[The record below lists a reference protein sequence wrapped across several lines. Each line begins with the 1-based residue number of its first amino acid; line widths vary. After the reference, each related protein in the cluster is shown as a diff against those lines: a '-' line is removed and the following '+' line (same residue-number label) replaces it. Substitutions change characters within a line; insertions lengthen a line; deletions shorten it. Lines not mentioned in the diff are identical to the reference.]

1 MPILTRLYTPMEF
14 GVFGMYAGTVSLLL
28 VISTLKYDVAIIQ
41 PKSDSDAEQL
51 FKLSFTTSLVFNALI
66 FILIYANI
74 NYFLS
79 ILEENYYKYFLYFIP
94 YTVFIMSANS
104 GLNFIMNRRKYYK
117 QMSINRVIQG
127 IGIAAV
133 SLICGF
139 LDNTTYGLLIGF
151 VIGHTIV
158 FLNLFYRYWN
168 SIEKANYS
176 RMLKVAS
183 EHKDYPIYALPS
195 GLGNTSA
202 SQMPVI
208 LLVKVFNSSVSGFY
222 YLVERVLSAPI
233 SLLSGSVSS
242 VYRQKAQND
251 KHTIGNYNEIFK
263 KTFFQLVLIG
273 FPIFLLLGIF
283 GQEIFAFIFG
293 ENWRVAGI
301 YAQILSPLFF
311 LKFCVSPLMSSFYIS
326 NKLAVDMV
334 GQIIYAIMILVSI
347 YIGYM
352 FNNILLSI
360 GLISFFGS
368 LFYLIF
374 LYLAFSYSR
383 GQD

>member
-1 MPILTRLYTPMEF
+1 
-14 GVFGMYAGTVSLLL
+14 
-28 VISTLKYDVAIIQ
+28 
-41 PKSDSDAEQL
+41 
-51 FKLSFTTSLVFNALI
+51 
-66 FILIYANI
+66 
-74 NYFLS
+74 
-79 ILEENYYKYFLYFIP
+79 
-94 YTVFIMSANS
+94 
-104 GLNFIMNRRKYYK
+104 
-117 QMSINRVIQG
+117 
-127 IGIAAV
+127 
-133 SLICGF
+133 
-139 LDNTTYGLLIGF
+139 
-151 VIGHTIV
+151 
-158 FLNLFYRYWN
+158 
-168 SIEKANYS
+168 
-176 RMLKVAS
+176 
-183 EHKDYPIYALPS
+183 
-195 GLGNTSA
+195 
-202 SQMPVI
+202 
-208 LLVKVFNSSVSGFY
+208 
-222 YLVERVLSAPI
+222 
-233 SLLSGSVSS
+233 
-242 VYRQKAQND
+242 
-251 KHTIGNYNEIFK
+251 
-263 KTFFQLVLIG
+263 G

>member
-14 GVFGMYAGTVSLLL
+14 GVFGMYAGSVALLL
-28 VISTLKYDVAIIQ
+28 IMSTLKYDVAIIQ

-51 FKLSFTTSLVFNALI
+51 FKLSFTTSLVFNSLI
-66 FILIYANI
+66 FILIYFNI
-74 NYFLS
+74 NYLLS
-79 ILEENYYKYFLYFIP
+79 ILEENYYKYFFYSIP
-94 YTVFIMSANS
+94 YTVFIMSTNS

-117 QMSINRVIQG
+117 QMSINKVIQG
-127 IGIAAV
+127 TCIVTV

-158 FLNLFYRYWN
+158 FINLFYRYWN
-168 SIEKANYS
+168 TIEKANYS

-183 EHKDYPIYALPS
+183 EYKDYPIYALPS

-208 LLVKVFNSSVSGFY
+208 LLVKAFNSSVSGFY

-242 VYRQKAQND
+242 VYRQKAQED
-251 KHTIGNYNEIFK
+251 KHIIGNYNEIFK
-263 KTFFQLVLIG
+263 KTFFKLAMIG
-273 FPIFLLLGIF
+273 LPIFVLLGVF
-283 GQEIFAFIFG
+283 GEEMFAFIFG
-293 ENWRVAGI
+293 ESWRAAGL
-301 YAQILSPLFF
+301 YAQILSPLFC
-311 LKFCVSPLMSSFYIS
+311 LKFCVSPIMSSFYIS
-326 NKLAVDMV
+326 NKLAVDMM
-334 GQIIYAIMILVSI
+334 GQIIYAIMILASI
-347 YIGYM
+347 YTGYM
-352 FNNILLSI
+352 FNNFLLSI

-374 LYLAFSYSR
+374 LYLAYSYSK
-383 GQD
+383 G